1 MRHQTDLLPFPAPAS
16 PLLHCRDHLRWRARH
31 VRKSEVY
38 TLRDHQRLHACCIG
52 RRRNTCHPGCCPSS
66 EGISAFSISRTSD
79 PTSRANS
86 PPVWTGGIEKQ
97 GRVKPSATLWRQ
109 TVGRGNP
116 TRGLMITPKHMKG
129 GGGAGG
135 PEEPKDPR

>member
-16 PLLHCRDHLRWRARH
+16 PLLHCRDHLRLRARH
-31 VRKSEVY
+31 VRKSDVY

-86 PPVWTGGIEKQ
+86 PPVWTGGKEKQ
-97 GRVKPSATLWRQ
+97 ESVKRPAPRGRKP
-109 TVGRGNP
+109 VGTGNP
-116 TRGLMITPKHMKG
+116 PRRLRITPKHRRG
-129 GGGAGG
+129 GGGEGG
-135 PEEPKDPR
+135 